1 LKSYTKRKPIRY
13 SDIVEY
19 KFNPPLVKSKN
30 FYYICRMEGFIYL
43 GEYYDVL
50 GRELDTTDKKIGK
63 TISLTQREYQ
73 LNRTKSPIGYK
84 IISAYM
90 VDDMDKVEKLLHAI
104 LDSRRLVGEWFRDE
118 EDTLTGEF
126 INFMNIYGAT
136 TMDMVQI
143 KEEQSVLSGDE
154 RLVKIADS
162 FGKDTMLIRTYK
174 GIDYD
179 VLLDSKGVLHFNNET
194 FDTPNKFYNSGLLK
208 FLTGKRGNSGT
219 NQVTQF
225 KVKETR
231 ESLREL

>member
-1 LKSYTKRKPIRY
+1 
-13 SDIVEY
+13 
-19 KFNPPLVKSKN
+19 
-30 FYYICRMEGFIYL
+30 MEGYIYL

-136 TMDMVQI
+136 PMDMNQI
-143 KEEQSVLSGDE
+143 KEEQITLSGDD
-154 RLVKIADS
+154 RLVKIANS

-174 GIDYD
+174 GIYYD
-179 VLLDSKGVLHFNNET
+179 VLLDTKGILHFNGET

-208 FLTGKRGNSGT
+208 KLTSKRGNSGT

-231 ESLREL
+231 EPLREL

>member
-1 LKSYTKRKPIRY
+1 
-13 SDIVEY
+13 
-19 KFNPPLVKSKN
+19 
-30 FYYICRMEGFIYL
+30 MEGYIYL
-43 GEYYDVL
+43 GEYYDLL

-104 LDSRRLVGEWFRDE
+104 LDSRRLVGEWFKDE

-136 TMDMVQI
+136 SMDMNQI
-143 KEEQSVLSGDE
+143 KEDQITLSGDE
-154 RLVKIADS
+154 RLVKIANL

-179 VLLDSKGVLHFNNET
+179 VLLDTKGILHFNGET
-194 FDTPNKFYNSGLLK
+194 FDTPNKFYNGGLLK
-208 FLTGKRGNSGT
+208 FVTGKRGNSGT

>member
-1 LKSYTKRKPIRY
+1 
-13 SDIVEY
+13 
-19 KFNPPLVKSKN
+19 
-30 FYYICRMEGFIYL
+30 MEGYIYL
-43 GEYYDVL
+43 GEYYDLL

-136 TMDMVQI
+136 SMDMNQI
-143 KEEQSVLSGDE
+143 KEDQITLSGDD
-154 RLVKIADS
+154 RLVKIANS

-179 VLLDSKGVLHFNNET
+179 VLLDEKGILHFEGET

-208 FLTGKRGNSGT
+208 KLTGKRGNSGT

-231 ESLREL
+231 EPLREL

>member
-1 LKSYTKRKPIRY
+1 
-13 SDIVEY
+13 
-19 KFNPPLVKSKN
+19 
-30 FYYICRMEGFIYL
+30 MEGYIYL
-43 GEYYDVL
+43 GEYYDLL

-90 VDDMDKVEKLLHAI
+90 VDDMDKVEKLIHAI
-104 LDSRRLVGEWFRDE
+104 LDGRRLVGEWFKDE

-126 INFMNIYGAT
+126 INFMNIYGGT
-136 TMDMVQI
+136 VMDIELI
-143 KEEQSVLSGDE
+143 KEEQTTLSGDE
-154 RLVKIADS
+154 RLLKIANS

-179 VLLDSKGVLHFNNET
+179 VLLDSKGILHFNGET
-194 FDTPNKFYNSGLLK
+194 FDTPNKFHNSGLLK
-208 FLTGKRGNSGT
+208 FVTGKRGNSGT

-231 ESLREL
+231 ETLKEL

>member
-1 LKSYTKRKPIRY
+1 
-13 SDIVEY
+13 
-19 KFNPPLVKSKN
+19 
-30 FYYICRMEGFIYL
+30 
-43 GEYYDVL
+43 
-50 GRELDTTDKKIGK
+50 
-63 TISLTQREYQ
+63 
-73 LNRTKSPIGYK
+73 
-84 IISAYM
+84 M

-136 TMDMVQI
+136 SMDMNQI
-143 KEEQSVLSGDE
+143 KEDQITLSGDE
-154 RLVKIADS
+154 RLVKISNS

-179 VLLDSKGVLHFNNET
+179 VLLDTKGILHFKGET

-208 FLTGKRGNSGT
+208 YLTGKRGNSGT

-225 KVKETR
+225 KIKETG

>member
-1 LKSYTKRKPIRY
+1 
-13 SDIVEY
+13 
-19 KFNPPLVKSKN
+19 
-30 FYYICRMEGFIYL
+30 MEGYIYL
-43 GEYYDVL
+43 GEYYDL
-50 GRELDTTDKKIGK
+50 IGRELDTTDKKIGK

-104 LDSRRLVGEWFRDE
+104 LDGRRLVGEWFKDE
-118 EDTLTGEF
+118 EDTLRGEF
-126 INFMNIYGAT
+126 INFMNIYGGT
-136 TMDMVQI
+136 VMDIELI
-143 KEEQSVLSGDE
+143 KEEQNTLSGDE
-154 RLVKIADS
+154 RLIKIANS

-179 VLLDSKGVLHFNNET
+179 VLLDSKGILHFNGET
-194 FDTPNKFYNSGLLK
+194 FDTPNKFYNGGLLK
-208 FLTGKRGNSGT
+208 FVTGKRGNSGT

-231 ESLREL
+231 ETLKEI

>member
-1 LKSYTKRKPIRY
+1 
-13 SDIVEY
+13 
-19 KFNPPLVKSKN
+19 
-30 FYYICRMEGFIYL
+30 MEGYNYL
-43 GEYYDVL
+43 GEYYNVI

>member
-1 LKSYTKRKPIRY
+1 
-13 SDIVEY
+13 
-19 KFNPPLVKSKN
+19 
-30 FYYICRMEGFIYL
+30 
-43 GEYYDVL
+43 
-50 GRELDTTDKKIGK
+50 
-63 TISLTQREYQ
+63 
-73 LNRTKSPIGYK
+73 
-84 IISAYM
+84 M

-143 KEEQSVLSGDE
+143 KEEQSDLSGDE

-162 FGKDTMLIRTYK
+162 FGEDTMLIRTYK

>member
-1 LKSYTKRKPIRY
+1 
-13 SDIVEY
+13 
-19 KFNPPLVKSKN
+19 
-30 FYYICRMEGFIYL
+30 MEGYIYL

-50 GRELDTTDKKIGK
+50 GRELDATDKKIGK

-84 IISAYM
+84 IISSYL
-90 VDDMDKVEKLLHAI
+90 VDDMNKVERLLHAI
-104 LDSRRLVGEWFRDE
+104 LDSRRLVGEWFKDE

-126 INFMNIYGAT
+126 INFMNIYGGEYVN
-136 TMDMVQI
+136 MEQI
-143 KEEQSVLSGDE
+143 KEEQLSGSTDE
-154 RLVKIADS
+154 RLVKIAQS

-179 VLLDSKGVLHFNNET
+179 VILDSKGILHFKGET

-208 FLTGKRGNSGT
+208 HVTGKRGHSGT

-225 KVKETR
+225 KLKETK